1 MENGVT
7 GGVRGQLLQ
16 GPYGAAMGDSETGV
30 NRTVCG
36 AFEVAKTDAGMS
48 KVSDLRSCTKK
59 V

>member
-16 GPYGAAMGDSETGV
+16 GPYRATVGDSETGA

-36 AFEVAKTDAGMS
+36 AFEVAKADAGMS
-48 KVSDLRSCTKK
+48 EVSDLRSCTEK